1 MANSKAS
8 KRGLIVGAIAAAVV
22 VVGVGVAAS
31 QPWGGQGFGGGM
43 GGPFM
48 NIRAEWGVNR
58 MLDRLDATPE
68 QKEKVTAIVTKALAD
83 LEPIRNG
90 RTAFRD
96 DAAKLL
102 KAEKVDRTELEKLRS
117 KQLAQAD
124 TASKRITQ
132 AVADAADVLSPKQRA
147 ELVGRMEGFA
157 FGRGM
162 GGQGRMGHGGMG
174 PGGMGNHGG
183 MGGHGGMGSGRGYGP
198 GQGGAQ

>member
-8 KRGLIVGAIAAAVV
+8 KRGLIVGAIAAAAV

-48 NIRAEWGVNR
+48 NMRAEWGVNR

-83 LEPIRNG
+83 LEPMRNG
-90 RTAFRD
+90 RTAFRN
-96 DAAKLL
+96 DAARLM
-102 KAEKVDRTELEKLRS
+102 KADKVDRAELEKLRV
-117 KQLAQAD
+117 QHLTQAD

-162 GGQGRMGHGGMG
+162 GGQG
-174 PGGMGNHGG
+174 G
-183 MGGHGGMGSGRGYGP
+183 MGGHGGMGQGHGGMGGGRGYGP
-198 GQGGAQ
+198 GHGGAQ

>member
-1 MANSKAS
+1 MANSKTS
-8 KRGLIVGAIAAAVV
+8 KRGLIAGAIAAVGV
-22 VVGVGVAAS
+22 VVGAGVAVS

-48 NIRAEWGVNR
+48 NMRAEWGVTR

-68 QKEKVTAIVTKALAD
+68 QKEKVTAIVKKTLAD
-83 LEPIRNG
+83 LEPMRNG

-96 DAAKLL
+96 EAAKLM
-102 KAEKVDRTELEKLRS
+102 KADKVDRAELEKLRVKHLS
-117 KQLAQAD
+117 QAD
-124 TASKRITQ
+124 TASKQITQ

-157 FGRGM
+157 FARGM
-162 GGQGRMGHGGMG
+162 GGLGGRGHGGMGHGGMG
-174 PGGMGNHGG
+174 PGN
-183 MGGHGGMGSGRGYGP
+183 MGGGRGYGP

>member
-1 MANSKAS
+1 MANSKTS
-8 KRGLIVGAIAAAVV
+8 KRRLIVGAIAAGVV

-31 QPWGGQGFGGGM
+31 QPWGGHGFGGGM
-43 GGPFM
+43 GGGLGGTFM
-48 NIRAEWGVNR
+48 NMRAEWGVNR

-68 QKEKVTAIVTKALAD
+68 QKEKVTAIVKKALTD
-83 LEPIRNG
+83 IEPMRNG

-102 KAEKVDRTELEKLRS
+102 KADKVDRAELEKLRV
-117 KQLAQAD
+117 KHLAQAD
-124 TASKRITQ
+124 AASKQITQ

-162 GGQGRMGHGGMG
+162 GG
-174 PGGMGNHGG
+174 HGG
-183 MGGHGGMGSGRGYGP
+183 MGGGMGGGRGHGP

>member
-8 KRGLIVGAIAAAVV
+8 KRGLIVGAIAAAAV

-48 NIRAEWGVNR
+48 NMRAEWGVNR

-68 QKEKVTAIVTKALAD
+68 QKEKVTAIVKKAMAD
-83 LEPIRNG
+83 IEPMRNG

-96 DAAKLL
+96 EAAKLM
-102 KAEKVDRTELEKLRS
+102 KADKVDRAELEKLRV
-117 KQLAQAD
+117 KHLAQAD
-124 TASKRITQ
+124 AASKQITQ

-162 GGQGRMGHGGMG
+162 GGQG
-174 PGGMGNHGG
+174 G
-183 MGGHGGMGSGRGYGP
+183 MGGHGGMGQGHGGMGGGRGYGP
-198 GQGGAQ
+198 GHGGAQ

>member
-8 KRGLIVGAIAAAVV
+8 KRGLIVGAIAAAAV

-48 NIRAEWGVNR
+48 NMRAEWGVNR

-83 LEPIRNG
+83 LEPMRNG
-90 RTAFRD
+90 RTAFRN
-96 DAAKLL
+96 DAARLM
-102 KAEKVDRTELEKLRS
+102 KADKVDRAELEKLRV
-117 KQLAQAD
+117 QHLTQAD

-162 GGQGRMGHGGMG
+162 GGQG
-174 PGGMGNHGG
+174 G
-183 MGGHGGMGSGRGYGP
+183 MGGHGGNGPGHGGIGGGRGYGP
-198 GQGGAQ
+198 GHGGAQ